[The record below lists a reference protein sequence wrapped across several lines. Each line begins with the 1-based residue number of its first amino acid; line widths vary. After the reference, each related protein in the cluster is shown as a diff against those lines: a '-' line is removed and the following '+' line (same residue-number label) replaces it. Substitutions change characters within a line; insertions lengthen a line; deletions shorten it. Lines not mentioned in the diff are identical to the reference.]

1 MQTIPK
7 NRHEAIYD
15 RIGNVFAFTLENSF
29 SGKPIDDFGRLKEFL
44 RKMEPKIRFN
54 KATGKGQISLHSN
67 AWYEF
72 EVRQ

>member
-1 MQTIPK
+1 MQTISK

-15 RIGNVFAFTLENSF
+15 RIESVFAFTLENCF
-29 SGKPIDDFGRLKEFL
+29 SGKPVEDFDRLKEFL
-44 RKMEPKIRFN
+44 RKMEPKIRFD
-54 KATGKGQISLHSN
+54 KTTGKGQISLHSN